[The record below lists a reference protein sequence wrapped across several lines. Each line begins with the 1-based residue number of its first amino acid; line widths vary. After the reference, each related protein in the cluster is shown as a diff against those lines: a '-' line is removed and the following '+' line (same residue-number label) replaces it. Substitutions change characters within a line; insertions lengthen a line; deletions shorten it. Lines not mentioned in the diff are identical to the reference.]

1 METPAVME
9 DIFSRAK
16 SWKRRVVLPE
26 AATDER
32 TMRAAGLLL
41 ERGWAIPVLLGRR
54 QDLLTAANLLK
65 VDLKGAEFIYP
76 PDDPVL
82 EKIVARYQER
92 RAKEGLSA
100 DQVRGALIAQP
111 VLFGAGLVGVGA
123 ADGMT
128 AGAVTSTGD
137 VIRAALKL
145 VGLAKGVSVVS
156 SFFAMIF
163 PDGSPFGHRGVLIY
177 ADGGVVPDPTSEQL
191 ADIAISAEASARKL
205 FEGFESRVALL
216 SFSTK
221 GSASH
226 PRVEKVQ
233 EALRILKEKAP
244 DMHVDGELQADAAL
258 VPSVGE
264 RKAPGSSVAGKAT
277 VLIFPDLDSGNISY
291 KLTQRLAGAMAL
303 GPLLCGLGGAVNDL
317 SRGASVEDIAQVAAI
332 TAVQS
337 T

>member
-9 DIFSRAK
+9 EIFARAK

-41 ERGWAIPVLLGRR
+41 ERGWATPVLLGRQ

-76 PDDPVL
+76 VDDPSL
-82 EKIVARYQER
+82 ERIVSRYQER
-92 RAKEGLSA
+92 RAKEALSA

-111 VLFGAGLVGVGA
+111 VLYGAGLVGIGA

-145 VGLAKGVSVVS
+145 VGLAPGVSVVS

-163 PDGSPFGHRGVLIY
+163 PDGSDWGHRGVLIY
-177 ADGGVVPDPTSEQL
+177 ADGGVVPDPTAAQL
-191 ADIAISAEASARKL
+191 ADIAISAEGAARKL
-205 FEGFESRVALL
+205 FEGFQSRVALL

-221 GSASH
+221 GSAKH

-233 EALRILKEKAP
+233 EALGILKEKGP
-244 DMHVDGELQADAAL
+244 ELQVDGELQADAAL
-258 VPSVGE
+258 VASVGE

-303 GPLLCGLGGAVNDL
+303 GPLLCGLNGAVNDL

-337 T
+337 G